1 MWGQSPSGSSPL
13 RRLRGTTLH
22 SVTLAPVKNARRR
35 TWRHGAGK
43 KNAEG
48 ASWVHLRGAGPRWER
63 IPTVPFP
70 FVHGPEGAGA
80 DAGLQEDLAGLDLP
94 VVAGVPLVPRPLD
107 GGE

>member
-1 MWGQSPSGSSPL
+1 MPGGGLGGSAQE
-13 RRLRGTTLH
+13 R
-22 SVTLAPVKNARRR
+22 
-35 TWRHGAGK
+35 

-94 VVAGVPLVPRPLD
+94 VVVGVPLVPRPLD
-107 GGE
+107 GGGINK